1 MDRQT
6 GAKPDER
13 VPFEPDKWQR
23 MSLMSWTKTT
33 VYLSWLQQVLV
44 ILSSVSMSSQKFSR
58 REDDT
63 GVLIYVAP
71 TKALVNQIAAEIHAR
86 FTKKHPSNSGQSVWV
101 IHTRDIRFNDLMKCQ
116 VLVTVPHMLQIVSAA
131 ICSFLLLWTLSY
143 SD

>member
-1 MDRQT
+1 MDRQA